1 MCVLYLLVLA
11 LSAAT
16 LLFQVLLL
24 TLSLSLRALGRH
36 TRRVR
41 AGSSNGDLL
50 HTRELT
56 RPPCVQAN
64 RWITLIILST
74 QIQDG
79 LKPLSLLKTKT
90 QRRF

>member
-24 TLSLSLRALGRH
+24 TLSLSVRALGQH

-41 AGSSNGDLL
+41 AVSPNRDLP
-50 HTRELT
+50 HPWKLT
-56 RPPCVQAN
+56 RPPCVHAH
-64 RWITLIILST
+64 RRVALIILGT

-79 LKPLSLLKTKT
+79 LKPLPLL
-90 QRRF
+90 